1 MPPYESGNVAY
12 PFPCPPFWL
21 CFEGNIPLAA
31 SDDIVCAFPALPDA
45 IGELSHVRGTL
56 LASSMQSLRSRGLF
70 ERYSALLS
78 DSYRDRVLNSVAGE
92 WLTTEIALAHYRA
105 CDALRLSV
113 EDQIGM
119 GRDVSR
125 RTHETFLGLL
135 VKMARGV
142 GVTPWVVF
150 PKINSLYMRIFRG
163 GGIQI
168 TRLSP
173 KDARVQ
179 TLGLS
184 PLAITP
190 ISAMPTLA
198 CTKPASECLPRTSRS
213 ARSRSPR
220 RRREKT
226 SSCT

>member
-1 MPPYESGNVAY
+1 MLWAK
-12 PFPCPPFWL
+12 
-21 CFEGNIPLAA
+21 IPLAF
-31 SDDIVCAFPALPDA
+31 SDDIVCPFPALPEA

-70 ERYSALLS
+70 ERYSSLLA
-78 DSYRDRVLNSVAGE
+78 DSHRDRVLNSVAGE
-92 WLTTEIALAHYRA
+92 WLTSEIALAHYTA

-125 RTHETFLGLL
+125 RTHETFLALL

-142 GVTPWVVF
+142 GVTPWVVL

-168 TRLSP
+168 TRLGP
-173 KDARVQ
+173 KDAKVQ
-179 TLGLS
+179 TVGLS
-184 PLAITP
+184 PLSIPYFRNAYLGMYEAGVGMFA
-190 ISAMPTLA
+190 SKVQVRSLSLA
-198 CTKPASECLPRTSRS
+198 ASPPGKDFVLHVQWE
-213 ARSRSPR
+213 
-220 RRREKT
+220 
-226 SSCT
+226 

>member
-1 MPPYESGNVAY
+1 LGQDP
-12 PFPCPPFWL
+12 
-21 CFEGNIPLAA
+21 PLAF
-31 SDDIVCAFPALPDA
+31 SDEIVCPFPALPEA

-70 ERYSALLS
+70 DRYSALLA
-78 DSYRDRVLNSVAGE
+78 DSHRDRVLNSVAGE
-92 WLTTEIALAHYRA
+92 WLTTEIALAHYTA

-125 RTHETFLGLL
+125 RTHETFLGLI

-173 KDARVQ
+173 KDAKVQ
-179 TLGLS
+179 TVGLS
-184 PLAITP
+184 PLS
-190 ISAMPTLA
+190 ISYFRNAYLGMYEAGVGMFAANVQVRALSLA
-198 CTKPASECLPRTSRS
+198 ASPPGKDFALHVRWE
-213 ARSRSPR
+213 
-220 RRREKT
+220 
-226 SSCT
+226 

>member
-1 MPPYESGNVAY
+1 M
-12 PFPCPPFWL
+12 
-21 CFEGNIPLAA
+21 AA

-184 PLAITP
+184 PLAITYFRNAYLGMYEAGVGMFAANVQVRAL
-190 ISAMPTLA
+190 SLA
-198 CTKPASECLPRTSRS
+198 TS
-213 ARSRSPR
+213 PPGKDF
-220 RRREKT
+220 ELHVKWD
-226 SSCT
+226 

>member
-1 MPPYESGNVAY
+1 MLQVSG
-12 PFPCPPFWL
+12 
-21 CFEGNIPLAA
+21 
-31 SDDIVCAFPALPDA
+31 
-45 IGELSHVRGTL
+45 
-56 LASSMQSLRSRGLF
+56 
-70 ERYSALLS
+70 
-78 DSYRDRVLNSVAGE
+78 
-92 WLTTEIALAHYRA
+92 LTTEIALAHYRA

-168 TRLSP
+168 TRLSRRMP
-173 KDARVQ
+173 ESKRSGSVR
-179 TLGLS
+179 S
-184 PLAITP
+184 PSP

-220 RRREKT
+220 RRRGKDFELHVKWD
-226 SSCT
+226 

>member
-1 MPPYESGNVAY
+1 M
-12 PFPCPPFWL
+12 CP
-21 CFEGNIPLAA
+21 
-31 SDDIVCAFPALPDA
+31 FPALPDA

-70 ERYSALLS
+70 DRYSTLLP
-78 DSYRDRVLNSVAGE
+78 DSHRDRVLNSVAGE
-92 WLTTEIALAHYRA
+92 WLTVEIALAHYRA

-125 RTHETFLGLL
+125 RTHETFLGLI
-135 VKMARGV
+135 VKMARGA

-163 GGIQI
+163 GGIEI

-179 TLGLS
+179 TIGLS
-184 PLAITP
+184 PLGIPYFRNAYLGMYEAGVSMFASNVQVRP
-190 ISAMPTLA
+190 LSLA
-198 CTKPASECLPRTSRS
+198 TS
-213 ARSRSPR
+213 PPGKDFVLHLQW
-220 RRREKT
+220 E
-226 SSCT
+226 

>member
-1 MPPYESGNVAY
+1 M
-12 PFPCPPFWL
+12 CP
-21 CFEGNIPLAA
+21 
-31 SDDIVCAFPALPDA
+31 FPALPDA

-70 ERYSALLS
+70 ERYSVLLA
-78 DSYRDRVLNSVAGE
+78 DSHRDRVLNSVAGE
-92 WLTTEIALAHYRA
+92 WLTTEIALAHYTA

-119 GRDVSR
+119 GHDVSR
-125 RTHETFLGLL
+125 RTHETFLGLI
-135 VKMARGV
+135 VKMARGA

-168 TRLSP
+168 TRLGP
-173 KDARVQ
+173 KDAKVQ

-184 PLAITP
+184 PLGIGYFRNAYLGMYEAGVGMFA
-190 ISAMPTLA
+190 SNVQVRALSLA
-198 CTKPASECLPRTSRS
+198 ASPPAKDFALHVRWD
-213 ARSRSPR
+213 
-220 RRREKT
+220 
-226 SSCT
+226 